1 MGYNQLPEKMQIKM
15 HQIISGKLK
24 FSLILRLRWSKTMA
38 GGRWVADGGGDLD
51 HCESLTKGGNLDP
64 GRG

>member
-38 GGRWVADGGGDLD
+38 GGRWVADGGGDLG
-51 HCESLTKGGNLDP
+51 HCSRKGGNLDP